1 MKTRSYFVILVFVFA
16 ANIPFWIASH
26 SLGLILKGPFNDE
39 FVLIGILSLFV
50 RRWVTV
56 GLLLAAMLLDLMNGI
71 ASTYMLGGAEL
82 LQSSRSAFEFVPS
95 HLWDVVLTAICIA
108 MVCLLVAM
116 ASGSGIVGREL
127 GYVASI
133 LAVFLVVCVSIDVST
148 GHILAVRQDRQLGTV
163 SLTRMGTHFLAMS
176 GMHREWFVI
185 PVFAGTVVSAPA
197 ASGNMTKLE
206 AVSGMPGT
214 NATLPNVVLIL
225 VESWGKPVA
234 GDLEESLVRPYAG
247 KGLIERYTVSRGT
260 VPFYGPTVAGEAREL
275 CGSTIGFGLL
285 TATRQELSN
294 CLPTRMKARGYY
306 STAIHGFSARMFGR
320 GEWYSRIGFDETWFR
335 DRLQGQGLPLCPGPF
350 PGICDAAAAEWIGG
364 RLERE
369 SGSPQF
375 IYWVTLNSHLPVP
388 IPNRVKAPP
397 SCSDV
402 SITAEEPAM
411 CSWFQL
417 VFNVHRS
424 VAEMALRPTAR
435 PTVFLIVG
443 DHAPPFS
450 APKLRAQF
458 SDEVVPYV
466 LLTPKRS
473 EQRKALLATHS
484 IAPMARPGGGARRPQ
499 LKKGKR
505 PTFSAAA
512 AD

>member
-1 MKTRSYFVILVFVFA
+1 MKTRSYSVILVFVFV

-50 RRWVTV
+50 RRWITV
-56 GLLLAAMLLDLMNGI
+56 GLLLVAMVLDVINGI

-82 LQSSRSAFEFVPS
+82 LQSSRSAFEFAPS
-95 HLWDVVLTAICIA
+95 HFWDVVVVAICIV
-108 MVCLLVAM
+108 MVCLLVTAV
-116 ASGSGIVGREL
+116 SGIGIVGRERTCV
-127 GYVASI
+127 GAA
-133 LAVFLVVCVSIDVST
+133 LAVFLVLSVTIDAST
-148 GHILAVRQDRQLGTV
+148 GHILAVRPDRQLGTM
-163 SLTRMGTHFLAMS
+163 SLTRLGSHFLVIPR
-176 GMHREWFVI
+176 MHRRTF
-185 PVFAGTVVSAPA
+185 PGAVFTG
-197 ASGNMTKLE
+197 ASGAVASASATMARFETVSDVRE
-206 AVSGMPGT
+206 A

-234 GDLEESLVRPYAG
+234 VDMERSLVRPYTDKA
-247 KGLIERYTVSRGT
+247 LAERYTVGEGT

-275 CGSTIGFGLL
+275 CGSAMGFRLL
-285 TATRQELSN
+285 TATQPELRE
-294 CLPTRMKARGYY
+294 CLPMRMKARGYH
-306 STAIHGFSARMFGR
+306 STAVHGFSARMFDR
-320 GEWYSRIGFDETWFR
+320 GEWYGRIGFDEAWFR

-350 PGICDAAAAEWIGG
+350 PGICDAAAAEWIGEQLG
-364 RLERE
+364 RE
-369 SGSPQF
+369 SDLPQF

-388 IPNRVKAPP
+388 VPNRVKAPP
-397 SCSDV
+397 SCSEV

-411 CSWFQL
+411 CSWYQL

-424 VAEMALRPTAR
+424 AVEMALRSTAR

-458 SDEVVPYV
+458 SDELVPYV
-466 LLTPKRS
+466 LLTPKRN
-473 EQRKALLATHS
+473 ELRQGLAVTRS
-484 IAPMARPGGGARRPQ
+484 VVAMTRSGAGTRRPQ

-505 PTFSAAA
+505 PTISAATA
-512 AD
+512 G